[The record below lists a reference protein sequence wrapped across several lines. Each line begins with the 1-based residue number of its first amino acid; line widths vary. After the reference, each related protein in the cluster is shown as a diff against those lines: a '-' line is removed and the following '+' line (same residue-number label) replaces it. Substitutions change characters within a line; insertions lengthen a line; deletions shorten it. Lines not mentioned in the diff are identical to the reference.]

1 MTHLRTLLCALLCA
15 LVGTA
20 QAETIT
26 RTYLFSGHME
36 GSTCEGYFYEETTPG
51 THYSSSPA
59 TWTYNF
65 TSRLN
70 FTLADGISLTLA
82 SSTSQISAQSNVLGG
97 EGNVTLTLNGG
108 STYYIWHV
116 TVYGKNDH
124 LLFDE
129 TNRDDTNAENTRV
142 FSWGPIDASSNG
154 IAVGKIV
161 ITYSEQ
167 DIYLIDESSTTISGV
182 DDVYD
187 YTGSQISPEPEV
199 IVGGTTLTRDVH
211 YTVSYAD
218 NVAVGR
224 ATLVVTGISP
234 YHGSISQ
241 TYFISDGTTETEWAA
256 GNTYS
261 YSVDETI
268 TGSISVT
275 GTGNVTLTIAEG
287 VTLTAIKGITI
298 PDGAT
303 LTIMGPGT
311 LEVYG
316 TRGTSVSTFG
326 GDGRQGGSGISGA
339 VIVNGGTVNATGGEG
354 GNGRNGRN
362 GQNGGNGGNGGMG
375 ISGTL
380 TVNGGSVN
388 VTGGSGGRGERG
400 GDGGSGKRGSDG
412 SIGRGINGTVTC
424 TAADHIIQDRND
436 NTTWFNLASGSTS
449 NKQYVRVF
457 ETTHL
462 TLYDNA
468 DNTAAIQSAA
478 GDGISYTV
486 TLSGR
491 TFYKDGA
498 WNTIYLPFDVTL
510 ANSPLANDGVDV
522 RELTGSSFDS
532 STGTLTLSFTEGR
545 LVSITS
551 LGVNMECSDITTIE
565 AGKPYL
571 IRWGTPEVHPS
582 SDLVDPVFTNVAIK
596 SGTTNTVTDYVDFIG
611 TFSPTTLTGGN
622 TSVLYLASD
631 NKLYYPSA
639 DVNIK
644 SHRAYFQLK
653 GIAAGDSEQGNAKIR
668 EFQLIFGENT
678 NSLTPIPSSTRE
690 KQDDAWYDLYG
701 RKMVNGHLP
710 CGIYI
715 HNGKK
720 VVIK

>member
-1 MTHLRTLLCALLCA
+1 MTHLRTLLITLLCA
-15 LVGTA
+15 LAGTA

-116 TVYGKNDH
+116 TVYGKNGN

-129 TNRDDTNAENTRV
+129 TNRDDTDAENTRV

-199 IVGGTTLTRDVH
+199 VMGGTTLTENVH

-287 VTLTAIKGITI
+287 VTLTASKGITI

-316 TRGTSVSTFG
+316 THGTTVSTFG
-326 GDGRQGGSGISGA
+326 GDGTQGGAGISG
-339 VIVNGGTVNATGGEG
+339 
-354 GNGRNGRN
+354 
-362 GQNGGNGGNGGMG
+362 
-375 ISGTL
+375 
-380 TVNGGSVN
+380 
-388 VTGGSGGRGERG
+388 
-400 GDGGSGKRGSDG
+400 
-412 SIGRGINGTVTC
+412 TC
-424 TAADHIIQDRND
+424 TAADHIIQDSSD
-436 NTTWFNLASGSTS
+436 NTTWYNLASGSTS
-449 NKQYVRVF
+449 NKQYVRVI

-498 WNTIYLPFDVTL
+498 WNTICLPFDVTL
-510 ANSPLANDGVDV
+510 ANSPLASDGVDV

-532 STGTLTLSFTEGR
+532 STGTLTLSFTEGW

-551 LGVNMECSDITTIE
+551 LGVIMECSNITTIE

-611 TFSPTTLTGGN
+611 TFPPTTLTGGN

-701 RKMVNGHLP
+701 RKMVNGQLP

>member
-1 MTHLRTLLCALLCA
+1 
-15 LVGTA
+15 
-20 QAETIT
+20 
-26 RTYLFSGHME
+26 ME

-82 SSTSQISAQSNVLGG
+82 RSTSQISAQSNVLGG

-116 TVYGKNDH
+116 TVYGKNGN

-129 TNRDDTNAENTRV
+129 TNRDDTDAENTRV

-199 IVGGTTLTRDVH
+199 VMGGTTLTENVH

-287 VTLTAIKGITI
+287 VTLTASKGITI

-316 TRGTSVSTFG
+316 THGTTVSTFG
-326 GDGRQGGSGISGA
+326 GDGTQGGA
-339 VIVNGGTVNATGGEG
+339 
-354 GNGRNGRN
+354 
-362 GQNGGNGGNGGMG
+362 G

-388 VTGGSGGRGERG
+388 VTGGKS
-400 GDGGSGKRGSDG
+400 GDGGFGGYNGRDG
-412 SIGRGINGTVTC
+412 SIERGINGTVTC
-424 TAADHIIQDRND
+424 TAADHIIQDSSD
-436 NTTWFNLASGSTS
+436 NTTWYNLASGSTS
-449 NKQYVRVF
+449 NKQYVRVI

-498 WNTIYLPFDVTL
+498 WNTICLPFDVTL
-510 ANSPLANDGVDV
+510 ANSPLASDGMDV

-545 LVSITS
+545 LVYITS

-571 IRWGTPEVHPS
+571 IRWGTPEVHSS

>member
-15 LVGTA
+15 LAGTA

-129 TNRDDTNAENTRV
+129 TNRDDTNAENTHV

-199 IVGGTTLTRDVH
+199 IVGGTTLTENVH

-268 TGSISVT
+268 TGIISVT

-287 VTLTAIKGITI
+287 VTLTASKGITI

-316 TRGTSVSTFG
+316 TRGTTDALTFG
-326 GDGRQGGSGISGA
+326 GDGRQGESGISGA
-339 VIVNGGTVNATGGEG
+339 VIVNGGTVNATGGNG
-354 GNGRNGRN
+354 GKGRNGVN
-362 GQNGGNGGNGGMG
+362 DGNGGNGGTG

-388 VTGGSGGRGERG
+388 VTGGNGGRGGIDGIDGYNGKG
-400 GDGGSGKRGSDG
+400 GAS
-412 SIGRGINGTVTC
+412 GRGINGTVTC
-424 TAADHIIQDRND
+424 TAADHIIQDSRD
-436 NTTWFNLASGSTS
+436 NTTWYNLASGSTS
-449 NKQYVRVF
+449 YKRYVRVI

-498 WNTIYLPFDVTL
+498 WNTICLPFDVTL

-545 LVSITS
+545 LVYITS
-551 LGVNMECSDITTIE
+551 LGVNMECSNITTIE